1 MPTLIWR
8 RFGRKNGVLS
18 MFWKDLMQY
27 GKELPACGFRFLPAV
42 AARREV
48 SAFRQV
54 ADKEPSSKSTDLGL
68 IGSEPMRA

>member
-1 MPTLIWR
+1 M
-8 RFGRKNGVLS
+8 
-18 MFWKDLMQY
+18 
-27 GKELPACGFRFLPAV
+27 CGFRFLPAV

-54 ADKEPSSKSTDLGL
+54 ADKEPSSKTTDLGL